1 MNKLLLVLALVIQV
15 TIIST
20 AAVSDGGV
28 FYIRPK
34 GNPGQV
40 LGIAGA
46 STAVGADLV
55 AQPQQNTNFQ
65 RFRLHQ
71 ADAADTYY
79 IEVIGSGLYISN
91 FVSPPRQAGFNPD
104 AFYQEYQLIPAPG
117 GYYMI
122 RPVDNRNSVMTV
134 AADGTSL
141 TWQPRTGS
149 DKQLFFFCSSSVIP
163 SNGTTAKLAR
173 LARLSTGNE
182 NEGLDLRP

>member
-1 MNKLLLVLALVIQV
+1 MNKLLLVLALVIQA

-28 FYIRPK
+28 YYIRPK
-34 GNPGQV
+34 GQPGQV

-46 STAVGADLV
+46 STAVGANLI
-55 AQPQQNTNFQ
+55 AEPQQNTNFE

-71 ADAADTYY
+71 ANAADTYY
-79 IEVIGSGLYISN
+79 IEIIGSGLYVSN

-122 RPVDNRNSVMTV
+122 RPVDNANGVMTLG
-134 AADGTSL
+134 ADGTSL
-141 TWQPRTGS
+141 SWQPRTGA
-149 DKQLFFFCSSSVIP
+149 DNQLFFFCSSSVIP
-163 SNGTTAKLAR
+163 SNGTVGRAALKAAR
-173 LARLSTGNE
+173 LFSE
-182 NEGLDLRP
+182 NPEGIDLRS

>member
-1 MNKLLLVLALVIQV
+1 MNKLLLVLAVVVLQA

-40 LGIAGA
+40 LGIKDA

-55 AQPQQNTNFQ
+55 AQPQQNSNFQ

-71 ADAADTYY
+71 AHAADTYY
-79 IEVIGSGLYISN
+79 IEIVGDGLYVSN

-122 RPVDNRNSVMTV
+122 RPVENLTSVMTLSG
-134 AADGTSL
+134 DGTSL
-141 TWQPRTGS
+141 SWQPRTGA
-149 DKQLFFFCSSSVIP
+149 DNQLFFFCSSSVIP
-163 SNGTTAKLAR
+163 SNGTVGRTALKAAR
-173 LARLSTGNE
+173 VSETY
-182 NEGLDLRP
+182 EGIDLRS